1 MEMSSGDREGVPM
14 ADEVTPRVEP
24 LQGGIM
30 HVPSC
35 AYWGYHPACC
45 SFVPPHIL
53 ETLAAREAE
62 ESTEPGPNQQTAV
75 VTRQLVAERQ
85 RQRLAV
91 EAIPTLT
98 APQPG
103 QTDRAIYDDQNQW
116 NFDVALVRG
125 EGDPPVAGQN
135 VNQAYD
141 HAGAARDLL
150 KQVFNR
156 DGADNAGM
164 TINVNVNFG
173 VAFNNA
179 FWDGVRLTMGN
190 GDNVIFVDFA
200 ASPDVVGHELGHGV
214 VQFTANL
221 DYYSQSGALNE
232 SFADIL
238 GTLTEQRLRDETFDT
253 ANWLIGDEIMAPGL
267 YGEALRSMA
276 HPGTAYNNSI
286 LGQDPQPDHM
296 SNYYPG
302 PADNQG
308 VHINSGICNRAF
320 YLTCEEIGTDA
331 AGQIW
336 YAGLQNLWP
345 TAVFSDAA
353 TVLAAQA
360 RILARDEAV
369 PRQAAQAVRAAWR
382 SVGVP

>member
-1 MEMSSGDREGVPM
+1 M
-14 ADEVTPRVEP
+14 A
-24 LQGGIM
+24 
-30 HVPSC
+30 VPSC
-35 AYWGYHPACC
+35 AYRVPHPVCC
-45 SFVPPHIL
+45 SFIPPHIL
-53 ETLAAREAE
+53 EILATREAE
-62 ESTEPGPNQQTAV
+62 ESTEPGPNQRTAV
-75 VTRQLVAERQ
+75 VTRQLLAERQ
-85 RQRLAV
+85 LQRLSL
-91 EAIPTLT
+91 EAIPQLT

-103 QTDRAIYDDQNQW
+103 QTDRVIYDDQTQW

-125 EGDPPVAGQN
+125 EGDAAVPAQN

-141 HAGAARDLL
+141 HAGASRDLL

-190 GDNVIFVDFA
+190 GDGVIFVDFA

-232 SFADIL
+232 SYADIL

-276 HPGTAYNNSI
+276 YPGTAYNNSI

-296 SNYYPG
+296 SNYYSG

-308 VHINSGICNRAF
+308 VHINSGICNKAF
-320 YLTCEEIGTDA
+320 YVTCDEIGTDA
-331 AGQIW
+331 AAQIW

-345 TAVFSDAA
+345 TAMFTDAA
-353 TVLAAQA
+353 TVLASQA
-360 RILARDEAV
+360 RILARDGVV

-382 SVGVP
+382 SVGVT

>member
-1 MEMSSGDREGVPM
+1 M
-14 ADEVTPRVEP
+14 
-24 LQGGIM
+24 
-30 HVPSC
+30 
-35 AYWGYHPACC
+35 
-45 SFVPPHIL
+45 
-53 ETLAAREAE
+53 
-62 ESTEPGPNQQTAV
+62 V
-75 VTRQLVAERQ
+75 VTRQLAAERQ
-85 RQRLAV
+85 RQRLSV
-91 EAIPTLT
+91 EAISTLT

-116 NFDVALVRG
+116 NFDVALERG
-125 EGDPPVAGQN
+125 EGDPAVSGQN

-173 VAFNNA
+173 VGFNNA

-232 SFADIL
+232 SFADVL
-238 GTLTEQRLRDETFDT
+238 GTLSEQRLRDETFDT

-276 HPGTAYNNSI
+276 HPGTAYDNSI

-296 SNYYPG
+296 SNYYSG

-320 YLTCEEIGTDA
+320 YLTCDEIGTDA

-345 TAVFSDAA
+345 TAVFTDAA

-360 RILARDEAV
+360 RILARDQAV

-382 SVGVP
+382 RVGVT